1 MAEKISKQQF
11 NLTQQEGTSRYESR
25 SLITKYVHKTKNPT
39 HHPHTHN
46 DSDCVSHSA
55 RSLAWGYSSVSGI
68 RLPTMPQTLA
78 DNKVYFENVM
88 VPMPLKTL
96 KIHFPKAMIVIS

>member
-1 MAEKISKQQF
+1 MYKKQ
-11 NLTQQEGTSRYESR
+11 N
-25 SLITKYVHKTKNPT
+25 KNKTKNPN